1 MLSQAL
7 NADLIVP
14 AFVFLRV
21 GAMLAL
27 LPGFSAAYVP
37 LQIRLLLALAISV
50 LVAPVVGPKLPAA
63 VSEGSMLLLV
73 INESLVGLYLGTL
86 ARIIVSALHGAGS
99 LTASFASLA
108 NALTNDPVAD
118 QQSATLAGFFSL
130 FGLLAVFVTDLHHLM
145 LQAIVASYDLMPAGD
160 ALPAGDLAA
169 TAARLVGDSFLL
181 ALQLSAPFLVVGV
194 GYQFALGLM
203 SRLMPQLSVFFV
215 GIPIQVGLQ
224 MWVIALTISGIVLVF
239 LNQFSE
245 LMAGLALPP
254 VQR

>member
-7 NADLIVP
+7 GTDFVVP
-14 AFVFLRV
+14 AIVFLRV
-21 GAMLAL
+21 GAMLAM

-37 LQIRLLLALAISV
+37 LQIRLLLALAISI
-50 LVAPVVGPKLPAA
+50 LVAPVVGTKLPAA
-63 VSEGSMLLLV
+63 MSEGSMLLLV
-73 INESLVGLYLGTL
+73 INEGLVGLYLGTL

-99 LTASFASLA
+99 LTATFASLA
-108 NALTNDPVAD
+108 NALTNDPVAE

-145 LQAIVASYDLMPAGD
+145 LQAIVASYDVLPVGD

-169 TAARLVGDSFLL
+169 TTARLVADSFLL
-181 ALQLSAPFLVVGV
+181 ALQLAAPFFVVGV

-215 GIPIQVGLQ
+215 GIPLQVGLQ
-224 MWVIALTISGIVLVF
+224 MWVITLTISGIILVF
-239 LNQFSE
+239 LNQFSQ
-245 LMAGLALPP
+245 LMAALALPP
-254 VQR
+254 A

>member
-7 NADLIVP
+7 NADLVVP

-27 LPGFSAAYVP
+27 LPGFSAVYVP
-37 LQIRLLLALAISV
+37 LQVRLLLALAVSV
-50 LVAPVVGPKLPAA
+50 LVAPVIAPKLPAGM
-63 VSEGSMLLLV
+63 SEGSMLLLV
-73 INESLVGLYLGTL
+73 INESLAGVFLGTL

-99 LTASFASLA
+99 LTATFASLA
-108 NALTNDPVAD
+108 NTLTNDPVAGE
-118 QQSATLAGFFSL
+118 QSATLAGFFSL

-145 LQAIVASYDLMPAGD
+145 LQAIVASYDVLPAGD

-169 TAARLVGDSFLL
+169 TAARLVADSFLL
-181 ALQLSAPFLVVGV
+181 ALQLAAPFLVVGL

-215 GIPIQVGLQ
+215 GIPIQIGLQ
-224 MWVIALTISGIVLVF
+224 IWVIVLTISGIVLVF

-245 LMAGLALPP
+245 LMAGLALIPS
-254 VQR
+254 